1 MTDSEFK
8 EMLTILE
15 RLVELIDKYEC
26 EVKERGIEE
35 PFLIPSD
42 VYDEICKDI
51 GGLKRA
57 VELLPLIHQ
66 TKETMGR

>member
-8 EMLTILE
+8 EMLAILE

-26 EVKERGIEE
+26 EVKERGAEE

-42 VYDEICKDI
+42 VYDKICDKI
-51 GGLKRA
+51 KQANITLFG
-57 VELLPLIHQ
+57 VS
-66 TKETMGR
+66 